1 MAVLKDTYVGEKGGY
16 LFSEI
21 SEKIKAYRAR
31 NSGREVIRLDI
42 GDVTEPLPKPVT
54 DAMERAAREL
64 SVQSTFRGYGEV
76 RGYLFLRETICDYY
90 RRNTGVI
97 LDADEIFVSDG
108 AKSDIANFQE
118 LFDLSVPAIIQN
130 PVYPV
135 YRDSNSLS
143 GRRIKY
149 IDCNAQNGYL
159 PLPPTEFTESSLI
172 YLCSPNNPTGVAY
185 ARKELRLWV
194 DYAVETQ
201 SVILFDGAYE
211 AFVEDEDVPRSIYE
225 IPNADKC
232 AVEFCSLSKTAGFT
246 GVRCGYTVVP
256 KSVFVD
262 GISLNG
268 AWLKRQTTKFNGV
281 SYITQ
286 RGAKVALSEECAPL
300 IKANLAYYKRNAEL
314 IFKTFTQAG
323 YGLTGCR
330 NSPYAF
336 IDVKTDDIKFFDKLL
351 NDSGVSV
358 TPGSGFGTNG
368 RNHIRLTSFGR
379 YEKTAEALNRIRQT
393 LNKI

>member
-1 MAVLKDTYVGEKGGY
+1 MAVLKDTYVGEKSGY

-21 SEKIKAYRAR
+21 AEKIKAYRAR
-31 NSGREVIRLDI
+31 NPDCEVIRLDI
-42 GDVTEPLPKPVT
+42 GDVTKPLPIPVT
-54 DAMERAAREL
+54 EAMARASREL
-64 SVQSTFRGYGEV
+64 SAQNTFRGYGEV
-76 RGYLFLRETICDYY
+76 RGYLFLREAICDYY
-90 RRNTGVI
+90 RRNTGVV
-97 LDADEIFVSDG
+97 LDVDEIFVSDG
-108 AKSDIANFQE
+108 AKSDISNFQE

-135 YRDSNSLS
+135 YRDSNLLS

-149 IDCNAQNGYL
+149 IDCNTQNGYL

-185 ARKELRLWV
+185 TRDKLALWV
-194 DYAVETQ
+194 DYAIKTQ
-201 SVILFDGAYE
+201 SVILFDSAYE
-211 AFVEDEDVPRSIYE
+211 AFVEDTDVPRSIYE
-225 IPNADKC
+225 ISRAEEC

-256 KSVFVD
+256 KALKAD
-262 GISLNG
+262 DILLNS

-286 RGAKVALSEECAPL
+286 RGAEVALSTECEPL
-300 IKANLAYYKRNAEL
+300 IKANLDYYKRNARL
-314 IFKTFTQAG
+314 IREAFGTMGFD
-323 YGLTGCR
+323 YISSN

-336 IDVKTDDIKFFDKLL
+336 IDIKTDDIIFFDKLL
-351 NDSGVSV
+351 YECGVSV

-368 RNHIRLTSFGR
+368 KNHIRLTAFGL
-379 YEKTAEALNRIRQT
+379 YENTAEAIRRIRQT
-393 LNKI
+393 LK

>member
-1 MAVLKDTYVGEKGGY
+1 MAVIKDVYVGEKNGY

-54 DAMERAAREL
+54 EAMERAAREL
-64 SVQSTFRGYGEV
+64 SVQSTFRGYGEA
-76 RGYLFLRETICDYY
+76 RGYLFLREKIRDYY
-90 RRNTGVI
+90 LRNTGF
-97 LDADEIFVSDG
+97 APETDEIFVSDG
-108 AKSDIANFQE
+108 AKSDVSAFQE
-118 LFDLSVPAIIQN
+118 LFEIDVPAVISD

-135 YRDSNSLS
+135 YRDSNLLA
-143 GRRIKY
+143 GRRIFY
-149 IDCNAQNGYL
+149 TDSNESNGYR
-159 PLPPTEFTESSLI
+159 PLPTPSFPQKSII
-172 YLCSPNNPTGVAY
+172 YLCSPGNPTGVAY
-185 ARKELRLWV
+185 THAELKLWV
-194 DYAVETQ
+194 DYAIETQ

-232 AVEFCSLSKTAGFT
+232 AIEFCSLSKTAGFT

-262 GISLNG
+262 GASLNG

-286 RGAKVALSEECAPL
+286 RGAEVALSEECEPL

-314 IFKTFTQAG
+314 IFKTFAQAG
-323 YGLTGCR
+323 YGLTGCK

-351 NDSGVSV
+351 NESGVSV

-379 YEKTAEALNRIRQT
+379 YEKTAEALDRIRQT